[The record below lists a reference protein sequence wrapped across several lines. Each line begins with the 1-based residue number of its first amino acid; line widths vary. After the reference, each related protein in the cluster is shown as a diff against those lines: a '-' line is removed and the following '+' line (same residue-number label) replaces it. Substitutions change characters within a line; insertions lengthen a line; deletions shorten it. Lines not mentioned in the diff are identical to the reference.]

1 MQDKVASM
9 VSDAVAWDKLKP
21 AYLKLYLDAY
31 SEEELDGIIASYK
44 SPAGQTM
51 VTKYTVRNYGDVFC
65 GCIRY
70 RSLAVAALYAASFR
84 AATARERSGGNT
96 LAYF

>member
-31 SEEELDGIIASYK
+31 SEEELDGIIAFYK
-44 SPAGQTM
+44 SPAGQAM
-51 VTKYTVRNYGDVFC
+51 VTKSP
-65 GCIRY
+65 
-70 RSLAVAALYAASFR
+70 SLMAQASDIV
-84 AATARERSGGNT
+84 RERITDVQPELTRLMTGFVSQTRQRAGDK
-96 LAYF
+96 